1 MLTEERIIEIFKRN
15 DALWVHSGDPEDP
28 HAELT
33 SGLCSNA
40 YFNCSKVLCDPIL
53 TEELAGALCRK
64 LYEAG
69 IEENYPDWV
78 VGSPY
83 AAITFSYEVAKQLGV
98 KHAFAEKEAFPL
110 EKWRDVWGLGKL
122 LKILFPYKF
131 SFKRVEIPEGS
142 VVLQVEELITTM
154 GTANAVR
161 EAVIRGNSYP
171 VNFLPFIGTIV
182 HGPAKLDENS
192 HGIISLIEQIV
203 WSVPLKDCPLCK
215 EGSVRYQPKK
225 NWAKLTQR

>member
-1 MLTEERIIEIFKRN
+1 MLTEEERIIEIFKSY
-15 DALWVHSGDPEDP
+15 DALWVHSGDPKDP

-40 YFNCSKVLCDPIL
+40 YYNCSNVLCEPAL
-53 TEELAGALCRK
+53 TEELAEELCHK
-64 LYEAG
+64 LYKAG
-69 IEENYPDWV
+69 LEENYPDWV
-78 VGSPY
+78 VGSAY
-83 AAITFSYEVAKQLGV
+83 AAITFSYEVAKWLGA
-98 KHAFAEKEAFPL
+98 KHAFAEKTSEPH
-110 EKWRDVWGLGKL
+110 KM
-122 LKILFPYKF
+122 

-154 GTANAVR
+154 GTVNAVR
-161 EAVIRGNSYP
+161 GAIVRDNPYP

-182 HGPAKLDENS
+182 YRPAKLDENS
-192 HGIISLIEQIV
+192 HRIISLIEQIV
-203 WSVPLKDCPLCK
+203 WSVPPEECPLCK